1 MLKRA
6 VLLCLCLILI
16 AGCNSKPETDEEKLN
31 ALAMSFAKD
40 YCAIF
45 NTGDQKAA
53 EHFIS
58 LYDPNAKH
66 KPPTT
71 QSLIKFIRQDYQPDA
86 ELSFSSVRNVAV
98 QGDDYR
104 GTVIEKGTING
115 SDYGAF
121 KSSVRSLYEMLF

>member
-53 EHFIS
+53 EHFIG

-86 ELSFSSVRNVAV
+86 ELSFSSVRDVAV
-98 QGDDYR
+98 QDMLR
-104 GTVIEKGTING
+104 K
-115 SDYGAF
+115 F
-121 KSSVRSLYEMLF
+121 K